1 MTRTFTEQEQ
11 IRREKLNQLR
21 ELGRDPYF
29 ESFKET
35 ITINELKEQFG
46 ERTKEDL
53 SENKTDNFSLAGRAM
68 MVRNQGKAMFIAIQ
82 SNGETFQF
90 YVRQDSVS
98 EQDWAV
104 AELLDMGDIVCAT
117 GILMKTNTGELTL
130 RASEF
135 RILTKALRPLPDKH
149 DGLKDVEERT
159 RRRYVDLIVNPESR
173 ETFVKRTKIVSSI
186 RKLLDSRG
194 YYEVETPVL
203 TATLGGAAAEPFV
216 THHNTLDMDFKLRIA
231 TELPLKRLIVG
242 GLDRVYEIGRLFRN
256 EGVSIKHN
264 PEFTSIEL
272 YEAYSDINGMME
284 MAEDIISNASM
295 VVNGTTEIN
304 YQGKDISLAKPFR
317 KIEMTEIVKEVT
329 GVDFDQ
335 ITDFEEAKAK
345 AKEHGIEIE
354 KHWNSIGYIV
364 NAFFEEKCEE
374 TIVQP
379 TFVTGHPVEISP
391 LAKKRKGAEHKTDR
405 FELFIDGRE
414 YANAFSELNDADDQ
428 YERFAE
434 QLREAEQ
441 GNDEATEM
449 DIDYVEALEY
459 GLPPTGGIG
468 IGIDRLT
475 MLLTDARSI
484 RDVILFPHQRN
495 RDNN

>member
-11 IRREKLNQLR
+11 IRRDKLQQLR
-21 ELGRDPYF
+21 DMGRDPYF
-29 ESFKET
+29 ESFNYEVS
-35 ITINELKEQFG
+35 ISELTEKHG
-46 ERTKEDL
+46 NSTKEEL
-53 SENKTDNFSLAGRAM
+53 AENKTPEYNVAGRAM

-82 SNGETFQF
+82 DNGETFQF

-98 EQDWAV
+98 EEDWKV
-104 AELLDMGDIVCAT
+104 AELIDMGDIVAAK

-135 RILTKALRPLPDKH
+135 KILTKSLKVWPEKFH
-149 DGLKDVEERT
+149 GLTDLEERT
-159 RRRYVDLIVNPESR
+159 RRRYVDLVVNPESR
-173 ETFVKRTKIVSSI
+173 ETFIKRTKIVSSI
-186 RKLLDSRG
+186 RNLLDSRG

-203 TATLGGAAAEPFV
+203 TATLGGAAAAPFK
-216 THHNTLDMDFKLRIA
+216 THHNVLDMEFKLRIA

-242 GLDRVYEIGRLFRN
+242 GLNKVYEIGRLFRN
-256 EGVSIKHN
+256 EGVSVKHN

-272 YEAYSDINGMME
+272 YEAYGDMESMMRI
-284 MAEDIISNASM
+284 AEDIIHNASM
-295 VVNGTTEIN
+295 EVNGTTEIE
-304 YQGKDISLAKPFR
+304 YQGKAISLAKPF
-317 KIEMTEIVKEVT
+317 KQIEMTEIVKEVT
-329 GVDFDQ
+329 GVDFDV
-335 ITDFEEAKAK
+335 ITDFEEAKAL
-345 AKEHGIEIE
+345 AKEHGIEVE

-428 YERFAE
+428 YERFSE

-441 GNDEATEM
+441 GNEEANEM
-449 DIDYVEALEY
+449 DIDYVESLEY
-459 GLPPTGGIG
+459 GLAPTGGLG

-475 MLLTDARSI
+475 MLLTDTRSI
-484 RDVILFPHQRN
+484 REVILFPHQRN
-495 RDNN
+495 RDN